1 MISLCNYQIDV
12 LMRQLKLVTK
22 SVVQIF
28 LSSSLEKHFRRALN
42 PFYIFLC
49 KTWHL
54 LSTTWSHRCP
64 GDVDSPQS
72 LCHFGGILS
81 LLRLVELELPGRSS
95 HVVPPMCESSDS
107 RGDGVLLEQDAG
119 TLLKML
125 WDGLHGIFG
134 SPKGFHQLDG
144 WAYCSRRNRLAST
157 SGEVKA
163 AVLAN
168 P

>member
-22 SVVQIF
+22 SVVRIF

-42 PFYIFLC
+42 PFY
-49 KTWHL
+49 
-54 LSTTWSHRCP
+54 RCP

-72 LCHFGGILS
+72 LCHGFGGILS

-107 RGDGVLLEQDAG
+107 RGDGVLFEQDAG

-125 WDGLHGIFG
+125 
-134 SPKGFHQLDG
+134 
-144 WAYCSRRNRLAST
+144 
-157 SGEVKA
+157 
-163 AVLAN
+163 
-168 P
+168 